1 MLNFPE
7 EKHSRAPALPA
18 SAFICTVG
26 MYQQPLSI
34 PFLLC
39 GNGIWLK
46 WLNGFHSEIWLRLI
60 PTRRREEELLWLSC
74 SPFVLQREKRK
85 YSLSEKVEGIIV
97 FFRYLQKQVVKFKVD
112 LWLLSALKQI
122 TSSNLYHLE
131 RVLASPALPIFSGQH
146 ENNSPWLFLRVGITL
161 LTLHEF
167 EKQSK
172 HFLYSAHALINKDL
186 AVLRST

>member
-18 SAFICTVG
+18 SVFICTVG
-26 MYQQPLSI
+26 MYQRPLSI

-39 GNGIWLK
+39 GNGIWLR

-60 PTRRREEELLWLSC
+60 PTRRSEEVLLWLSC
-74 SPFVLQREKRK
+74 SPFFLQREKRK
-85 YSLSEKVEGIIV
+85 YSLSEKVEGITT

-122 TSSNLYHLE
+122 TSSNHYYLE
-131 RVLASPALPIFSGQH
+131 RVLASPALPIFSGQY

-161 LTLHEF
+161 LTLNEF
-167 EKQSK
+167 EKQRK
-172 HFLYSAHALINKDL
+172 HFLYSPHALINKDL